1 MYEAFGYL
9 QLLRDACLLHSERVG
24 DISLYYCIYLLLRVA
39 RVVKRSKAT
48 YSCAEAHASSTASA
62 SATYRCPTCLKKKKK
77 LEVIGELAAT
87 LLRLYCGFTAASLLL
102 AEN

>member
-1 MYEAFGYL
+1 
-9 QLLRDACLLHSERVG
+9 
-24 DISLYYCIYLLLRVA
+24 
-39 RVVKRSKAT
+39 
-48 YSCAEAHASSTASA
+48 
-62 SATYRCPTCLKKKKK
+62 LKKKKK